1 MTGLK
6 GSASLSLVS
15 GPETTLNA
23 SSETTHRTGSNSP
36 FRSSTDTGKYVD
48 TRSLASR
55 HDGAGNVSVHDELDA
70 RAGRSNIVDERVMA
84 GSVENAHGQIGDPL
98 TLRSGNLL
106 EVPLDRSRD
115 VDHVNTVRPD
125 DELLHVEN
133 RAGIEHRTA
142 LGYRDDGDSVGHPF
156 CCESCA
162 VDWVDR
168 DIDFCT
174 AAISDALPVEQHW
187 CSVLLALTDDDD
199 PVHRDAADQCSHRVH
214 CGTIGAVL
222 VSTANPT
229 GRGHGGGFGDP
240 DELEGQVAIWRL
252 GGSLVHSFSVVS
264 RDGRVLVIRASHPC
278 CPAAPLS
285 REAPKCR
292 MMTE

>member
-1 MTGLK
+1 
-6 GSASLSLVS
+6 
-15 GPETTLNA
+15 
-23 SSETTHRTGSNSP
+23 
-36 FRSSTDTGKYVD
+36 
-48 TRSLASR
+48 
-55 HDGAGNVSVHDELDA
+55 
-70 RAGRSNIVDERVMA
+70 MA
-84 GSVENAHGQIGDPL
+84 GSVENAHGQIGNPL
-98 TLRSGNLL
+98 IFRTGDLPQ
-106 EVPLDRSRD
+106 VPLNRSRD
-115 VDHVNTVRPD
+115 VDRVDTVRPD
-125 DELLHVEN
+125 DKLLHIED

-162 VDWVDR
+162 VDGVDC

-174 AAISDALPVEQHW
+174 AAISDALPVEQHRS
-187 CSVLLALTDDDD
+187 SVLFALTDDHD
-199 PVHRDAADQCSHRVH
+199 PVHRHTADQCSHRVH

-252 GGSLVHSFSVVS
+252 RGSLVHSFSVVS
-264 RDGRVLVIRASHPC
+264 RVGRVLVIRASHPC

-292 MMTE
+292 MMTK